1 MSTILNSLP
10 IPTQFSD
17 EGFKPVQSVELDVAK
32 DALLGAVEEW
42 AQSVR
47 QLGFTVYVDHLP
59 DTGICMV
66 NIVQDDEN
74 GDFLRGEMICVGVC
88 GQFPRFA

>member
-10 IPTQFSD
+10 FPPQFSD

-32 DALLGAVEEW
+32 DKLRDAVDVW

-47 QLGFTVYVDHLP
+47 KRGFTVYVDQL
-59 DTGICMV
+59 DNGLCMV

-74 GDFLRGEMICVGVC
+74 GEFLRGEMICVGVR